1 MGLKDKPKQ
10 ALISYRISTTYEV
23 YKEDTDVASL
33 PHWNLTVNRLY
44 YSIFHI
50 SSALLLSAGYN
61 IKSHDGLI
69 RIIMKDYVRTRLLT
83 VEEGQLISSLY
94 NMRQTG
100 DYDDLYDW
108 KQEDI
113 EPLILPTKE
122 LLEKLKTFIK
132 TDNCTL

>member
-1 MGLKDKPKQ
+1 MGLENKSRQD
-10 ALISYRISTTYEV
+10 LITYRVSKAYEV
-23 YKEDTDVASL
+23 YQEAIDVASMS
-33 PHWNLTVNRLY
+33 HWNLAVNRLY

-50 SSALLLSAGYN
+50 CSALLLSAGYN
-61 IKSHDGLI
+61 IKSHNGLI
-69 RIIMKDYVRTRLLT
+69 RIIMKDYVRTQLLT
-83 VEEGQLISSLY
+83 LEDGQLVSSLY

-122 LLEKLKTFIK
+122 LLEKLKTLIK
-132 TDNCTL
+132 TDNLE

>member
-10 ALISYRISTTYEV
+10 ALISYRISKAYEV
-23 YKEDTDVASL
+23 YKEAIDVASL
-33 PHWNLTVNRLY
+33 SHWNLTVNRLY